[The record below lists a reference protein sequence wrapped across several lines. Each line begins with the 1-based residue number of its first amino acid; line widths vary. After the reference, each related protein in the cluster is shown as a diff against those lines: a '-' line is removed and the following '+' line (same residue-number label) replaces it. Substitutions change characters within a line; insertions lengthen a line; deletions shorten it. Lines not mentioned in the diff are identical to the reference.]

1 MVSFSAL
8 GDVGKTLGKGISPGT
23 LDLAT
28 SGAKAL
34 PPAGALK
41 GAGGLTDALKGAGGL
56 GDASKLLKG
65 TDDVGAGVK
74 GLAKADNLGDAAK
87 GLAKAGD
94 EAGAGAKG
102 IAKAGDEAGAG
113 AKGLTKADD
122 AADAGKTA
130 GKADDAAKVSKDA
143 EGVLDWAKKNPGK
156 ALAGAGASA
165 LAVYAATDYSENNGK
180 KVGITKIEAGKE
192 GGVAGFG
199 ATDVAKITFTP
210 EMVALATDTL
220 KIEGTDCTPPIDGS
234 DVAVYKVYSK
244 TQVAIKVQKALTAP
258 GTKGNLTLSTTLAA
272 RAGAAA
278 GSAASSAA
286 GGAGS
291 AAGGAAGSFL
301 QSLGIS
307 IPDGAGMWIL
317 GICVALIVLF
327 IVFKFVL

>member
-8 GDVGKTLGKGISPGT
+8 GDAGKALGKGISPGT

-65 TDDVGAGVK
+65 SDDLGAGV
-74 GLAKADNLGDAAK
+74 K

-102 IAKAGDEAGAG
+102 LAKAGDEAGAG

-156 ALAGAGASA
+156 AFAGAGASA

-210 EMVALATDTL
+210 EMSALATDTL
-220 KIEGTDCTPPIDGS
+220 KIEGTDCTPSIDGS

-244 TQVAIKVQKALTAP
+244 TQVAIKVPKALTAP
-258 GTKGNLTLSTTLAA
+258 GTKGNLTLSTSLAA

-286 GGAGS
+286 GGAGG
-291 AAGGAAGSFL
+291 AAGGAASSFL

-307 IPDGAGMWIL
+307 IPDGAGVWIL
-317 GICVALIVLF
+317 GFCVALIVLF
-327 IVFKFVL
+327 IIFKFVL